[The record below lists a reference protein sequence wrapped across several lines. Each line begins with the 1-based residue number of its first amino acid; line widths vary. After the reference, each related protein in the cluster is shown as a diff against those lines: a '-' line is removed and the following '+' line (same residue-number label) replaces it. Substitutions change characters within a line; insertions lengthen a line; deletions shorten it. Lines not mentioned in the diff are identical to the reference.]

1 MRCMEIHC
9 YVTFSLYLAAL
20 LLDVQFAIQLIDYY
34 FDNKL
39 SSMHDE
45 MNKFKF

>member
-1 MRCMEIHC
+1 MRCMKIYF
-9 YVTFSLYLAAL
+9 YVIYSLYLAAL
-20 LLDVQFAIQLIDYY
+20 LLNVQFAIQLIDYY